1 MNKLPLSLALGSLL
15 VWGCDP
21 GTKENTAS
29 DEQIEEII
37 VTEEEWIS
45 LFDGSSLTGW
55 TGYGKDQPG
64 EAWEAAD
71 GVLYFNSEKKKGG
84 ATGGDLVTRDTYGDF
99 HFQIEWKISE
109 NGNSGIMFHVQDNG
123 NYGAPY
129 HTGPEYQLLDNDGHR
144 DGQIVTHRTGDLY
157 DLIESSE
164 EAAKPV
170 GEWNLTEIKVEDG
183 QLQFFLNGVKTVETT
198 LWDDAWKAMVAD
210 SKFEQWEDFAT
221 FKEGRIALQDHG
233 DDIWFKNIRI
243 KRL

>member
-1 MNKLPLSLALGSLL
+1 MTKLPLSLAMGSLL
-15 VWGCDP
+15 VWGCGS
-21 GTKENTAS
+21 GTQENTAS

-45 LFDGSSLTGW
+45 LFDGNSLTGW

-64 EAWEAAD
+64 EAWEVAD
-71 GVLYFNSEKKKGG
+71 GVLYFNSEKKKEG
-84 ATGGDLVTRDTYGDF
+84 ATGGDLVTRDTYGNF

-170 GEWNLTEIKVEDG
+170 GEWNLTEIKVADG

-198 LWDDAWKAMVAD
+198 LWDDAWKSMVAD
-210 SKFEQWEDFAT
+210 SKFKQWEDFAT
-221 FKEGRIALQDHG
+221 FKEGKIALQDHG
-233 DDIWFKNIRI
+233 DDIWFRNIRI